1 MKKINIILSTL
12 AAAGML
18 SSCDLDSVSMTEQND
33 SNFPLDAADASSVLA
48 AIYQNNNRVNAN
60 PQLSFLYAAMLAS
73 DDQYGGGG
81 NNDLQMQ
88 SFDVLG
94 NVGQDATREFYST
107 RFEGISRANSF
118 INMVDGLS
126 MDENDKNQAKGE
138 ALFLRAYYYYEL
150 ASMYGIVPLVTNP
163 PEYTIPKTHAELWGQ
178 ILLDLYT
185 ASQIMPAVRHTDGHV
200 DKYCAEAMLGRAWLF
215 YTGFFGNGESIAQ
228 LVSSTYNPLT
238 SVTLA
243 DGTTLT
249 KDQVIAAI
257 DDCVTKSGYDLEGDF
272 RELWAYTNRCTLKD
286 IPEGVLGITA
296 EDKDGDK
303 KLHWAEDDNAVGK
316 ESMFAV
322 KFNKLASWSTTIGYG
337 NGFALHFG
345 VRDADNSTGSAFPFG
360 QGWGAGPVATNLV
373 EDWVAQEPTDKRYA
387 ASVIATSNFTKR
399 SADFTQETDFF
410 ATKICSVIAK
420 NDDGTFADQFEAIM
434 YGTDGYIN
442 SNLMQTGAMH
452 DLILIRFADVLLMQS
467 ELKEDATGL
476 NRVRTRAGLNEVPY
490 SLEALQNERRWEF
503 AFEGIRW
510 NDIRR
515 WHIAA
520 DALDKQQNKKIYVG
534 QVERQN
540 SPQLGGYKARYEATA
555 GFFKIPE
562 TEINLNNGALKQN
575 EGWGTDAQYS
585 AFN

>member
-1 MKKINIILSTL
+1 MKKFYLTLPIL
-12 AAAGML
+12 AVAGML

-33 SNFPLDAADASSVLA
+33 SNFPVDAEDASSVLA
-48 AIYQNNNRVNAN
+48 AIYQNNNRINAN

-81 NNDLQMQ
+81 NNDLGMQ
-88 SFDVLG
+88 SLDVLG
-94 NVGQDATREFYST
+94 NVGQDQTREFYSA
-107 RFEGISRANSF
+107 RFEGISRANAF
-118 INMVDGLS
+118 INMVDGLN
-126 MDENDKNQAKGE
+126 MKEEDKQQSKGE
-138 ALFLRAYYYYEL
+138 ALFLRAFYYYEL
-150 ASMYGIVPLVTNP
+150 ASMYGKVPLVTNP
-163 PEYTIPKTHAELWGQ
+163 PEYKIPETHAELWGQ

-185 ASQIMPAVRHTDGHV
+185 ATQIMPAVRHTDGHV

-215 YTGFFGNGESIAQ
+215 YTGFFCNGESIAD
-228 LVSSTYNPLT
+228 LTSSNYSPLS

-249 KDQVIAAI
+249 KEQVVAAI
-257 DDCVTKSGYDLEGDF
+257 DDCVNNSGYDLEGDF
-272 RELWAYTNRCTLKD
+272 RELWAYTNRCTLGD
-286 IPEGVLGITA
+286 IPDGTLGITA
-296 EDKDGDK
+296 EDKT
-303 KLHWAEDDNAVGK
+303 KLVWAENDNKSGK
-316 ESMFAV
+316 ESMFAI

-345 VRDADNSTGSAFPFG
+345 VRDADNSKGSAFPFG

-373 EDWVAQEPTDKRYA
+373 SDWQKIEPSDKRLTY
-387 ASVIATSNFTKR
+387 SVIPTTSFSSR
-399 SADFTQETDFF
+399 SADFTQETDYF

-420 NDDGTFADQFEAIM
+420 KEDGSFVDQFEAVM
-434 YGTDGYIN
+434 YGTDNYVN
-442 SNLMQTGAMH
+442 DNLMQTGSMH

-467 ELKEDATGL
+467 ELKEDATGI
-476 NRVRTRAGLNEVPY
+476 NRLRKRAGLPDVSY
-490 SLEALQNERRWEF
+490 SLAALQNERRWEF

-520 DALDKQQNKKIYVG
+520 DALDKQQNQKIYIG
-534 QVERQN
+534 QQERTN
-540 SPQLGGYKARYEATA
+540 TPQLGGYKARYNATA